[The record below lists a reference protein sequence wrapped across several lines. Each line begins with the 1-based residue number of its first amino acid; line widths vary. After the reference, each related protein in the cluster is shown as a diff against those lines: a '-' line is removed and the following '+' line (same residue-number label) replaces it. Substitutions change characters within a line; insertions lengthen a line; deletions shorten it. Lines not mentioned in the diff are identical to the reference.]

1 MKKNLLLI
9 VLVFA
14 GSAIIA
20 QSAAL
25 LASYRATNQTLGTVL
40 EGLEEQYAVRFSYSP
55 DYIPLQR
62 KVSVDDQGEGLNGV
76 LEDICRQLPIS
87 YRIVGRQVMLKPSRI
102 TKQLG
107 QIRAITPKV
116 EQQSPIYP
124 EPGVNEAERKRLS
137 RQMAPIRPPR
147 AKEVINGP
155 GGDNYREINFDLY
168 RLPMTGEISLGAWP
182 QEEIHTGDR
191 RLAQISILPYVGT
204 NLERSDEITNHVSLN
219 VLWGTNG
226 GVDGVEVGGFFN
238 KVVNDVQGV
247 QIAGLG
253 SQVGGNVSGTQ
264 VGGIF
269 NINAGK
275 VQGVQAAGLFNI
287 SGEAEA
293 IQAAGLFNI
302 SKGDM
307 TGMQASGLFNVSK
320 GRADG
325 LQVASLFNRSQG
337 FTRSQVAGLYN
348 WAGDVKGGQVSS
360 LLNIA
365 RDVDGFQ
372 VGLVNIADTVNG
384 VSVGLL
390 NIIKNGYNRFELSA
404 NDALFANAA
413 LKLGGYAFYNVFR
426 AGLRWDKQPAS
437 SVSISLA
444 GGSAGTTAY
453 TWGLGYGMGTTK
465 RLSPQL
471 MMNVEAVCMHINER
485 EPWTRDLNLL
495 NQLSLT
501 LGYNAEERQT
511 RFFAGPVANLMVS
524 RLVNAE
530 TGELGSGAIAPNY
543 TLAEGDVGQTNLR
556 FWIGVQGGVRF

>member
-14 GSAIIA
+14 CGALVA
-20 QSAAL
+20 QSVAA
-25 LASYRATNQTLGTVL
+25 LASYRATNQTLGAIL
-40 EGLEEQYAVRFSYSP
+40 EALEDQYAVRFSYSP
-55 DYIPLQR
+55 DFIPLQR
-62 KVSVDDQGEGLNGV
+62 RVTVDDRGEGLNGV
-76 LEDICRQLPIS
+76 LADISRQLPVS
-87 YRIVGRQVMLKPSRI
+87 YRIIGRQVMLKPSRANQ
-102 TKQLG
+102 QLG
-107 QIRAITPKV
+107 QIRAVTPKV

-124 EPGVNEAERKRLS
+124 EPGVDEAERKRLS
-137 RQMAPIRPPR
+137 QRMVPIRPPR
-147 AKEVINGP
+147 TKAVINGP
-155 GGDNYREINFDLY
+155 GGDAYRELDFDRY
-168 RLPMTGEISLGAWP
+168 RLPLTGEVSAKEWAE
-182 QEEIHTGDR
+182 EEIHKGDR

-204 NLERSDEITNHVSLN
+204 NLARSSEITNHVSLN

-247 QIAGLG
+247 QIAGVG

-269 NINAGK
+269 NLNAGK

-293 IQAAGLFNI
+293 VQAAGLFNI
-302 SKGDM
+302 SKRNM
-307 TGMQASGLFNVSK
+307 TGLQASGLFNITQGK
-320 GRADG
+320 AEG
-325 LQVASLFNRSQG
+325 LQVASLFNRSKG

-348 WAGDVKGGQVSS
+348 AAGDVEGGQVSS
-360 LLNIA
+360 LLNVA

-372 VGLVNIADTVNG
+372 VGLINVADTVNG

-413 LKLGGYAFYNVFR
+413 LKLGSYAFYNVFR
-426 AGLRWDKQPAS
+426 AGIRWDKPPAAPG
-437 SVSISLA
+437 SINQA
-444 GGSAGTTAY
+444 DNTAY
-453 TWGLGYGMGTTK
+453 TWGLGYGIGTTK
-465 RLSPQL
+465 RFTPHL
-471 MMNVEAVCMHINER
+471 MMNVEAVCMHINEM

-501 LGYNAEERQT
+501 LGYNAAGRQT

-524 RLVNAE
+524 RLADAE
-530 TGELGSGAIAPNY
+530 TGELGSAVIAPSY
-543 TLAEGDVGQTNLR
+543 TLAEGDAGRSNFR
-556 FWIGVQGGVRF
+556 FWIGLQGGVRF